1 MDLLRC
7 KRGSQSAL
15 QGMET
20 SRTIEQRQEIEEL
33 SMFGIDR

>member
-20 SRTIEQRQEIEEL
+20 SRMTEQRREIEEL